1 MFIMP
6 RTCKS
11 YIESKLLSEEEKE
24 IFSKGISKE
33 ADDIIKKYM
42 LDKNGKVAPTT
53 TKESWLK
60 YKPLLKDYL
69 LNRFEDKSDN
79 IKEIIYR
86 IVNDINEKPKCP
98 CCGNPL
104 PFLGRPGRLYRDY
117 CSKKCS
123 NSSEKKINDGKE
135 TSLKKFG
142 CISPSQTTEVKRK
155 ISDSLKINSEI
166 RKINQKETWKRTLG
180 VDNPMKLQRCK
191 EKSDDTKRKNDS
203 YGKSREEEDL
213 LYEILKKYPSTLTQ
227 YKSKYY
233 PFKCDFYIPEKDLY
247 IEYQGF
253 WTHGDHPFDE
263 NNANDL
269 EILEKW
275 KQKEKEFK
283 EIYPEKHTTYSDAIY
298 TWTILDVKKTQY
310 IKKFGLNYIALW
322 NDDIKDIEKIFDKIE
337 QYPDVN
343 K

>member
-191 EKSDDTKRKNDS
+191 EKSDDTKRKNNS

-263 NNANDL
+263 NNVNDL

-298 TWTILDVKKTQY
+298 TWTILDVKKKQY

-322 NDDIKDIEKIFDKIE
+322 NDDIKDIERIFDKIE